1 MRVGAILERARHL
14 LVAIL
19 VREGKWSG
27 RPARMRSPRERGVN
41 QQAHH
46 ASWRKI
52 DGIGKQQFAAK

>member
-1 MRVGAILERARHL
+1 MVRPTGAHAQ
-14 LVAIL
+14 
-19 VREGKWSG
+19 
-27 RPARMRSPRERGVN
+27 PAERGVN